1 MSNITRSSIFVL
13 FILTACASNPGTRP
27 DDMSAAE
34 HREHAQHDESQAG
47 AHEARYDPNASEP
60 RTGAIRASGN
70 SGLALADYEDSE
82 YNPTAIHLGH
92 AEEQREHA
100 AEHLAAAKA
109 LESFEEAECKRF
121 RPATR
126 AVCPLLSVV
135 TEVKDVPNGAAVVLA
150 NGTSAQAVADHI
162 RCHHAFGRSQH
173 FEHMGA
179 CPSYVPGLEVA
190 VSKDGK
196 SVVLT
201 SNNAKE
207 AEQIRVRAHAHQ
219 KK

>member
-1 MSNITRSSIFVL
+1 MENNITSSILALLVV
-13 FILTACASNPGTRP
+13 AGCASNPGAHP

-34 HREHAQHDESQAG
+34 HRAHAGQQESQSDAHAG
-47 AHEARYDPNASEP
+47 RYEPNARDARRSP
-60 RTGAIRASGN
+60 IRVSGT
-70 SGLALADYEDSE
+70 SGLALPDYEDSE
-82 YNPTAIHLGH
+82 YNPTAVHLGH

-100 AEHLAAAKA
+100 AEHRAAAKA

-135 TEVKDVPNGAAVVLA
+135 KDVQNIPNGARVVVA
-150 NGTSAQAVADHI
+150 SGISAQAVADHI

-173 FEHMGA
+173 YEHMAA

-190 VSKDGK
+190 VAKDGE

-201 SNNAKE
+201 SATAPE
-207 AEQIRVRAHAHQ
+207 VEQIRSRARAHGP
-219 KK
+219 